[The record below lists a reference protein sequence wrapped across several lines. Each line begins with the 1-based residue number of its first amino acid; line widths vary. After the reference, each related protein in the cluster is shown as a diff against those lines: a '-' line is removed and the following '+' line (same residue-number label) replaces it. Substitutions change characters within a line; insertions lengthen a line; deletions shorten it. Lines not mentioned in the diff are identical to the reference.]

1 MQALE
6 AHPHEPELRRDR
18 TYYQHL
24 QCIAEHGS
32 DVPKELKTLIKKS
45 RKSDKALEDLIEF
58 LDSQDREFRPSTTTT
73 QAVDIISGGVKSNA
87 LPELSCAVVNHRIAD
102 YR

>member
-24 QCIAEHGS
+24 QCIAEHAS

-58 LDSQDREFRPSTTTT
+58 LDSQDREFRPSTATT

-87 LPELSCAVVNHRIAD
+87 LPELSFTVVNHRIAD